1 MSLNVHHQRA
11 AAVITVAAALDVAL
25 GAAFGTADHIG
36 TGNGLYF
43 ATSVATTSGNSP
55 FFPHGWLAYTLAVAM
70 HVTMI
75 PLWLAAFSL
84 LTSGFTGS
92 QVREHVEGSESRIKQ
107 HVEDRLA
114 SIGHVT
120 EGNEL
125 RRQLKRYREALESI
139 ALHSEGYD
147 PGTNEHD
154 HYSTAIA
161 ALSGRSEPALEHAT
175 AELAVIRQAV
185 APAAPDPG
193 RQP

>member
-1 MSLNVHHQRA
+1 MSLNVHHKRA

-36 TGNGLYF
+36 IGNGLYF

-55 FFPHGWLAYTLAVAM
+55 FFPHGWMAYTLAVAM

-92 QVREHVEGSESRIKQ
+92 QIRAHVEGSESRIKR

-114 SIGHVT
+114 EHQQPFILNKLNTLNDTVAALAETVRVT
-120 EGNEL
+120 VAARTQHPPPDEPAGNMPADIPARAEKTL
-125 RRQLKRYREALESI
+125 RRPRK
-139 ALHSEGYD
+139 D
-147 PGTNEHD
+147 P
-154 HYSTAIA
+154 
-161 ALSGRSEPALEHAT
+161 
-175 AELAVIRQAV
+175 
-185 APAAPDPG
+185 PDRRPE
-193 RQP
+193 